1 MIKSLKQLLKD
12 VENASLK
19 NFIKKQKRIIEDELG
34 YSRRERVDE
43 DFLFTVL
50 SEGFINE
57 EYRYY
62 IQQTSEDLLDANA
75 RFYLKTVKNE
85 LEPEF
90 TKKITD
96 VESVVAEIKDFQWS
110 SPSVL
115 NNDVFTY
122 LNKYKLSNQIDWFIN
137 AIKNYYEEYGKN
149 DFVDQYIGSIEK
161 LNDRDEIVNRL
172 LNELSKKLNSDI
184 SKDSK
189 MNFLLSFFSNESG
202 ALLCEMI
209 KNRPVDD
216 DYTKFLDV
224 FFGKR
229 EPVLGYVL
237 DYAETNASFKKK
249 LLEINVEVKKVSD
262 YVDSIQKKLVNNAMF
277 LLSKENLDYIIA
289 RQTDI
294 QPHFYYDYIRKNP
307 RLKNKING
315 SEKACDFVDEFL
327 VGDSECKF
335 APEGIVDFLFTTTI
349 DDVEIERFV
358 DKIEDEYVDLVY
370 LPKFFRENTNYIVT
384 LDSTIIHLLLSHNKI
399 KVDFNN
405 VLFVS
410 ASNIVDDIILLAKK
424 QVSKDRGSIQL
435 YFIDDFAKLN
445 LGRFYS
451 FLFKEK
457 KVDNELFEE
466 ESNFLITNNVDI
478 VDLATSVIE
487 KNETIPDE
495 KMHVFVRLIFGR
507 HCPKK
512 ETNNAFCAI
521 IKKEFD
527 YFINNFGNIEHEYLG
542 KKCWP
547 LNLSILL
554 KNENNILEDYHLSH
568 IMGKISIEY
577 FNEVV
582 KELCDQIGI
591 FDTSKIVDKL
601 LDENCLNRWMTNFG
615 KDKIVALVNSMKN
628 FITEDFEIVLKNRIN
643 SL

>member
-1 MIKSLKQLLKD
+1 MSLSLKEMLKS
-12 VENASLK
+12 EFGESFK
-19 NFIKKQKRIIEDELG
+19 NLIKKKKNEIEKV
-34 YSRRERVDE
+34 YSEKERVKD
-43 DFLFTVL
+43 DFLFTML
-50 SEGFINE
+50 SKGFINE

-62 IQQTSEDLLDANA
+62 IERPSDDKDLDIWE
-75 RFYLKTVKNE
+75 RFYINIVKDE
-85 LEPEF
+85 LRPEF
-90 TKKITD
+90 TLKIKRT
-96 VESVVAEIKDFQWS
+96 EYVVNQIKDYQWS

-115 NNDVFTY
+115 NNDIFTY
-122 LNKYKLSNQIDWFIN
+122 LNQHYLLNQIDSFIN
-137 AIKNYYEEYGKN
+137 AVKNYFEKYEKN
-149 DFVDQYIGSIEK
+149 DFIDQYVGSIEK
-161 LNDRDEIVNRL
+161 ISDRDEIINRL

-189 MNFLLSFFSNESG
+189 INFLLSFFSNESG

-224 FFGKR
+224 FFEKR
-229 EPVLGYVL
+229 KLVLDYTL
-237 DYAETNASFKKK
+237 DYAEMDTSFKKK
-249 LLEINVEVKKVSD
+249 LLGMNIEVKKVSD
-262 YVDSIQKKLVNNAMF
+262 YIDSTQKKLVDNAMF
-277 LLSKENLDYIIA
+277 HLSRENLDYIIA
-289 RQTDI
+289 QQTDI

-307 RLKNKING
+307 RLKSKING
-315 SEKACDFVDEFL
+315 LDKVGDFVEEFL
-327 VGDSECKF
+327 IGDKECKF
-335 APEGIVDFLFTTTI
+335 GPEGIVDFLFNTSI
-349 DDVEIERFV
+349 DDIEVERFV

-370 LPKFFRENTNYIVT
+370 LPNFFRENTNYIVT

-424 QVSKDRGSIQL
+424 QVSKDRGSILL

-478 VDLATSVIE
+478 VGLAAFIIE
-487 KNETIPDE
+487 DDKIISDE
-495 KMHVFVRLIFGR
+495 KMRIFVRL
-507 HCPKK
+507 
-512 ETNNAFCAI
+512 AFSRPFKNEKTDNTFCTI
-521 IKKEFD
+521 IKREFD
-527 YFINNFGNIEHEYLG
+527 YFINDFENIEHEYLG

-554 KNENNILEDYHLSH
+554 KNENKILEDYHLNH

-577 FNEVV
+577 FGEVV
-582 KELCDQIGI
+582 KEMCNQIGI
-591 FDTSKIVDKL
+591 FETSKIIDKL